1 MQAEMME
8 FLRKKVLEVAVTAVA
23 SIQILQMTLLPSWL
37 DFLTNLVI
45 LSLVVLVGKLS
56 RRE

>member
-1 MQAEMME
+1 MQ
-8 FLRKKVLEVAVTAVA
+8 KVLDWLREKILGVALTAVA

-45 LSLVVLVGKLS
+45 LSLVTLVGKLA
-56 RRE
+56 RK

>member
-1 MQAEMME
+1 ME
-8 FLRKKVLEVAVTAVA
+8 KITEFFRKKVLEVAVTAVA

-37 DFLTNLVI
+37 DFVTNLVI

-56 RRE
+56 RSK